1 MTVVL
6 RPRVLALMAERRI
19 TRAREASALASAPA
33 VDDDQGDGLGELEE
47 QERVELAGL
56 AAREAPVAGRLTGAV
71 ARERIAAIR
80 FTPGYLGPSRQADG
94 SFVELSPGAR
104 KALSDE
110 TLSLMRELTQ
120 P

>member
-6 RPRVLALMAERRI
+6 QPKVLALMAERRI
-19 TRAREASALASAPA
+19 TRAREANTLASVLA
-33 VDDDQGDGLGELEE
+33 DDDQVDGLTEFEE
-47 QERVELAGL
+47 QERVELAGPV
-56 AAREAPVAGRLTGAV
+56 AREAPVAGRLTGAE

-80 FTPGYLGPSRQADG
+80 RTAGYLGTDRQADG
-94 SFVELSPGAR
+94 SFVTLSTAER

-110 TLSLMRELTQ
+110 TLSLMRELEAQ